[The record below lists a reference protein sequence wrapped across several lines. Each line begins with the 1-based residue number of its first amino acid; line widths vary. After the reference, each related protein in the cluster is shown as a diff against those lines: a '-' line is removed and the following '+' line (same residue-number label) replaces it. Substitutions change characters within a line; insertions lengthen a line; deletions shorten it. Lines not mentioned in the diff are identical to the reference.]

1 MLVGLKF
8 LHVSKHQIHRDLK
21 PENVLMNSLGQVKL
35 TDFGISKQLEST
47 LEMASSFVGKLT
59 YM

>member
-1 MLVGLKF
+1 MNY
-8 LHVSKHQIHRDLK
+8 LHGKKHQIHRDIK

-35 TDFGISKQLEST
+35 ADFGISKELEQT
-47 LEMASSFVGKLT
+47 IDLCKTFVGTIT